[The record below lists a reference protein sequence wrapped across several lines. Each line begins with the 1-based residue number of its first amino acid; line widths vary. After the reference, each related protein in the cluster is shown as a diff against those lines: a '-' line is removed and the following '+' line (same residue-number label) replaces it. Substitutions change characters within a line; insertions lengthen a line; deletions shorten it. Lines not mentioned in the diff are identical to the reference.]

1 MKLSGN
7 GISAEQKEVEIGG
20 IKGHMDCKINNT
32 VVDIKSA
39 SKFSFTK
46 FKRGVLREDDP
57 FGYITQ
63 LTAYEQ
69 AEEGKDSYFLVIDK
83 ETGELCTYTP
93 EELDKPNVA
102 ETIKD
107 LKVVLEKETP
117 PDFCYPTVEEG
128 KSGNRKINKNCV
140 YCAYKKECYKDSNNG
155 LGLRVFKYARG
166 LVYLTSVK
174 VIPKVDEV
182 YEW

>member
-1 MKLSGN
+1 
-7 GISAEQKEVEIGG
+7 
-20 IKGHMDCKINNT
+20 MDCKINNT

-39 SKFSFTK
+39 SHYSFSK
-46 FKRGVLREDDP
+46 FKNGLLREDDP
-57 FGYITQ
+57 FGYISQ

-69 AEEGKDSYFLVIDK
+69 AEGSQDSYFLVIDK

-93 EELDKPNVA
+93 EELDKPNAA
-102 ETIKD
+102 EAIKD

-128 KSGNRKINKNCV
+128 KSGNRKIHKNCV
-140 YCAYKKECYKDSNNG
+140 YCSYKKECHKDSNNG

-174 VIPKVDEV
+174 AIPKVDEV